1 MQLLKTVVKF
11 YLQKFYLIKFY
22 FSKIFF
28 THLSFEDYF
37 DLGNNFKKKNPFN
50 SKIKK
55 IRNNTNS
62 DKFFIFGPSLVR
74 SFSISDKFIPIFVD
88 HALRSTFLTKKLSQ
102 ATFSK
107 YYKAL
112 KQLNKGSNVIFCMS
126 MQDPDI
132 HLRNEF
138 KTSKKNITKLLEFS
152 SKENILLAKYAKE
165 KLKLKVYYLLGW
177 PHVKKKTSN
186 LVEKYNSLLKKECEK
201 NFIEILDISKFIKD
215 KSGNMKSNLCS
226 IPNDVHPK
234 TTITKFLFKE
244 TFKKKFT
251 NKNYYN
257 WNSLL
262 NLTFSNNFNFRVW
275 PIPYI
280 GETNSSFN
288 RLVQYCNIKEK
299 IANIITG
306 FAIENDVSN
315 YISFDSSEMNLELY
329 LGKDL
334 FEDIKIYY
342 SIEKKLKMAAEISNL
357 VNRKEINT
365 YNFSKINILK
375 VKKNIIFFNLF
386 EIKKKHYIKLIK
398 NNISKKNCV
407 FIFGNRKDID
417 SLKKQ
422 KNLKEIQSISFDN
435 RFLSKNLKKSKLCLV
450 Q

>member
-1 MQLLKTVVKF
+1 MQSLKNVIKIF
-11 YLQKFYLIKFY
+11 IQKLYLIKFY
-22 FSKIFF
+22 FLKNFISY
-28 THLSFEDYF
+28 LSFEDYF
-37 DLGNNFKKKNPFN
+37 NLGNNFKKKNPFN
-50 SKIKK
+50 SIIKK
-55 IRNNTNS
+55 KRNSTNS

-74 SFSISDKFIPIFVD
+74 SFSITDKFIPIFVD
-88 HALRSTFLTKKLSQ
+88 HALRSTFLTKKLSK
-102 ATFSK
+102 ATFVK
-107 YYKAL
+107 YSKAL
-112 KQLNKGSNVIFCMS
+112 KQLSKGSKVIFCMS

-138 KTSKKNITKLLEFS
+138 NTSKKNINKLLEFS

-177 PHVKKKTSN
+177 PHVKTKTSN
-186 LVEKYNSLLKKECEK
+186 LVEKYNFLLRKECEK
-201 NFIEILDISKFIKD
+201 NFIEILDISKFIKG

-234 TTITKFLFKE
+234 TIITKFLFKE
-244 TFKKKFT
+244 IFKKKFI

-262 NLTFSNNFNFRVW
+262 NLTFSNNFNFRIW
-275 PIPYI
+275 SIPYI

-315 YISFDSSEMNLELY
+315 YISFDSSEINLELF

-334 FEDIKIYY
+334 FDDIKIYY

-365 YNFSKINILK
+365 YDFSKINISK
-375 VKKNIIFFNLF
+375 VEKKIIFFNLF
-386 EIKKKHYIKLIK
+386 EIKKKYYIRLIK
-398 NNISKKNCV
+398 DNISKKKLYIY
-407 FIFGNRKDID
+407 FW
-417 SLKKQ
+417 KQ
-422 KNLKEIQSISFDN
+422 
-435 RFLSKNLKKSKLCLV
+435 
-450 Q
+450 